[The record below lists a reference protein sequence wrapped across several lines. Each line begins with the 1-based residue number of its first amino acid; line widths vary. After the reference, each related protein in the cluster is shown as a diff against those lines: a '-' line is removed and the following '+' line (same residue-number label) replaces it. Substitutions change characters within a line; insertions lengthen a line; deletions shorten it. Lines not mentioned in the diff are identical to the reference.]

1 MHWLKSKQFK
11 LIISLL
17 VSGILLAVIYRKVDL
32 VVLKQTLLNLSPLH
46 ATIFLLLILVQLV
59 LSTLRWNLFTRQL
72 GGIKLGFVVSMQQVV
87 GSYSANLLI
96 PGKWGEIVRI
106 PWMKKYPLKVPVLF
120 MVFLEK
126 ALDTLSVV
134 SILFFS
140 SLILLI
146 TKFSTPVPLMPF
158 LLISGIILLMV
169 LSVVIFRKH
178 LGLLVTKFTSL
189 RKKPLKQDG
198 FIQKG
203 RLLLEIAGD
212 KFWLY
217 YGFSFVIW
225 ILQVLQFYFIFLM
238 LGITLSVVYTYAGS
252 CLALLAGVI
261 PVSIAGMGTRDAVI
275 IGFFNHLAPYE
286 LLASVGILSLS
297 RIIIPALIGIPFF
310 IIQTKES

>member
-17 VSGILLAVIYRKVDL
+17 VSGILLAIIYRRVDL
-32 VVLKQTLLNLSPLH
+32 AVLRETLFNLS
-46 ATIFLLLILVQLV
+46 TIPAVVFLILIVVQLI

-72 GGIKLGFVVSMQQVV
+72 GGVSLGFIQSMQQVV

-106 PWMKKYPLKVPVLF
+106 PWMKKYNLKVPVLF

-134 SILFFS
+134 TILFIS
-140 SLILLI
+140 SLALLV
-146 TKFSTPVPLMPF
+146 TGYTTPVPLMPIVI
-158 LLISGIILLMV
+158 ISGIVVLLVLAVV
-169 LSVVIFRKH
+169 LSRKY
-178 LGLLVTKFTSL
+178 LGTIVTRISEL
-189 RKKPLKQDG
+189 RKKPLKPEG
-198 FIQKG
+198 YIQKG
-203 RLLLEIAGD
+203 RKLLEVAGN
-212 KFWLY
+212 KFWIY
-217 YGFSFVIW
+217 FGFSFIIW

-238 LGITLSVVYTYAGS
+238 LGITPSLIYTYAGS

-275 IGFFNHLAPYE
+275 IAFFNHLAPYE
-286 LLASVGILSLS
+286 LLASVGILSLL
-297 RIIIPALIGIPFF
+297 RIILPALIGIPFF

>member
-17 VSGILLAVIYRKVDL
+17 VSGILLAIIYRKVDL
-32 VVLKQTLLNLSPLH
+32 AVLKETLLNLSPVP
-46 ATIFLLLILVQLV
+46 AIAFLILILVQLV
-59 LSTLRWNLFTRQL
+59 LSTIRWNLFTRQL
-72 GGIKLGFVVSMQQVV
+72 GGVKLGFISSLQQVV

-106 PWMKKYPLKVPVLF
+106 PWMKKFPLKVPVLF

-134 SILFFS
+134 SILFIS
-140 SLILLI
+140 SLILVI
-146 TKFSTPVPLMPF
+146 TNYSTPVPILPF
-158 LLISGIILLMV
+158 VLISGAVLILV
-169 LSVVIFRKH
+169 ISVVIFRKD
-178 LGLLVTKFTSL
+178 LGVLVTKLGSL

-203 RLLLEIAGD
+203 KMLLEIAGN

-217 YGFSFVIW
+217 YAFSFLIW
-225 ILQVLQFYFIFLM
+225 VLQVLQFYFIFLM
-238 LGITLSVVYTYAGS
+238 LGITLSLVYTYAGS

-286 LLASVGILSLS
+286 MLASVGILSLL
-297 RIIIPALIGIPFF
+297 RIILPSLIGIPFF